1 MELGRELTLSAVA
14 DISPPPIVSH
24 QGDTVV
30 VHATNGLGTGEG
42 TALHTHG
49 QFFNGS
55 TWYDGAVST
64 TQCPIPP
71 GETLDYHIDTS
82 LQTGTYWYVTCS
94 GYSQAK
100 LTNQDSRP
108 SQGPVHRWP
117 PSS

>member
-1 MELGRELTLSAVA
+1 MLTGLGREFYYPISA
-14 DISPPPIVSH
+14 DDSPPPIVSH
-24 QGDTVV
+24 QGDTVI

-71 GETLDYHIDTS
+71 GETLDYRIDTS
-82 LQTGTYWYVTCS
+82 LQTGTYWCVTFIDTIQQS
-94 GYSQAK
+94 
-100 LTNQDSRP
+100 
-108 SQGPVHRWP
+108 
-117 PSS
+117 